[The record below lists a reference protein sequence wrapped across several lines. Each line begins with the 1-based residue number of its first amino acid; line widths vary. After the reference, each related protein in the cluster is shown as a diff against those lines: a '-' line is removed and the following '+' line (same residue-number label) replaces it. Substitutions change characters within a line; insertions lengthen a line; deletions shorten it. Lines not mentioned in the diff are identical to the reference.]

1 MPFYSFRDYF
11 YYLLEE
17 NSNINE
23 SVINK
28 ISKLFLLTD
37 ADKIVNQFKK
47 IFNIDDVI
55 KLKRIDIGGSYEPNI
70 NTISYSTMNSLI
82 HELIH
87 YLQHKS
93 KNEYNYI
100 QPKLDDCGLLR
111 YIYQP
116 LELNNWALSL
126 AEDAQVY
133 NSFDSFINSGKYLDN
148 FEKLNRND
156 RIRHIVYLITNN
168 TSCPESTKN
177 RQKLLKLTK
186 QYYLTIKTLRR
197 NRDEFL
203 MNEIH
208 EPFI

>member
-93 KNEYNYI
+93 KNEYVYI
-100 QPKLDDCGLLR
+100 TPKLDDCGLLR

-156 RIRHIVYLITNN
+156 RIKHIVYLITNN

>member
-93 KNEYNYI
+93 KNEYVYI
-100 QPKLDDCGLLR
+100 TPKLDDCGLLR

-156 RIRHIVYLITNN
+156 RIRHIVYLIANN

>member
-17 NSNINE
+17 NSSINE

-93 KNEYNYI
+93 KNEYVYI
-100 QPKLDDCGLLR
+100 TPKLDDCGLLR

-156 RIRHIVYLITNN
+156 RIRHIVYLIANN
-168 TSCPESTKN
+168 TSCPESTKS

>member
-93 KNEYNYI
+93 KNEYVYI
-100 QPKLDDCGLLR
+100 TPKLDDCGLLR

-133 NSFDSFINSGKYLDN
+133 NSFDSFINSGKYLNN
-148 FEKLNRND
+148 FEKLNRSD